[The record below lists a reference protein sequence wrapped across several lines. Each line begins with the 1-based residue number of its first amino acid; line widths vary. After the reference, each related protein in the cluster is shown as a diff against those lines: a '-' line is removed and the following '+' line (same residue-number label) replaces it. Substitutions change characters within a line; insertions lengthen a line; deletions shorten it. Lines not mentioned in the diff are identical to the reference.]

1 MSEVILDTI
10 TGKSTATTITIGS
23 TPVVSASAN
32 SMTIRGEGTAQT
44 SIQQGLAK
52 MFVSVNQGGSQS
64 INESFN
70 VSSIA
75 DGGTGLTEATLT
87 NAHSDANYVPVATII
102 IASNRRVIVGSQSG
116 HTASV
121 VKYDVFQESTYSTL
135 ADASSVVGNTH
146 GDLA

>member
-1 MSEVILDTI
+1 MVSELKVDKF
-10 TGKSTATTITIGS
+10 TGLTTAGS
-23 TPVVSASAN
+23 IDVT
-32 SMTIRGEGTAQT
+32 GEGNSTT
-44 SIQQGLAK
+44 TNLQQGLAK

-87 NAHSDANYVPVATII
+87 NAHSDANYVPVASMIT
-102 IASNRRVIVGSQSG
+102 ASNRRVIIGSQSS
-116 HTASV
+116 HTASI
-121 VKYDVFQESTYSTL
+121 VKYEGFQESTYNTT
-135 ADASSVVGNTH
+135 ADISGLTGNTH

>member
-1 MSEVILDTI
+1 MASELKVDKF
-10 TGKSTATTITIGS
+10 TGLTTAGS
-23 TPVVSASAN
+23 IDVT
-32 SMTIRGEGTAQT
+32 GEGNSTT
-44 SIQQGLAK
+44 TNLQQGLAK

-87 NAHSDANYVPVATII
+87 NAHSDANYVPVASMIT
-102 IASNRRVIVGSQSG
+102 ASNRRVIIGSQSS
-116 HTASV
+116 HTASI

>member
-1 MSEVILDTI
+1 MASELKVDKF
-10 TGKSTATTITIGS
+10 TGLTTAGS
-23 TPVVSASAN
+23 IDVT
-32 SMTIRGEGTAQT
+32 GEGNSTTTNLQH
-44 SIQQGLAK
+44 GLEK

-87 NAHSDANYVPVATII
+87 NAHSDANYVPVASMIT
-102 IASNRRVIVGSQSG
+102 ASNRRVIIGSQSS
-116 HTASV
+116 HTASI